1 MEVKV
6 QYITELNKVLNEIR
20 RLLPTSM
27 DWTYEL
33 NTTSTFLDRGQVEVA
48 ASIIDATRQS
58 MYQVDQRLADCQAML
73 TGYLSATS
81 PKQQETQDIDIEKL
95 EQMSEKLKSVAGM
108 MQPQEDT
115 GGTTS

>member
-6 QYITELNKVLNEIR
+6 QYVTELNKVLNEIK

-58 MYQVDQRLADCQAML
+58 MYQADQRLADCQAML
-73 TGYLSATS
+73 GGYISATNP
-81 PKQQETQDIDIEKL
+81 PKEQDMSLEKL
-95 EQMSEKLKSVAGM
+95 NDMSEKLQGM
-108 MQPQEDT
+108 ASMLQPQEDT
-115 GGTTS
+115 DGTAN

>member
-73 TGYLSATS
+73 GGYLSTTS
-81 PKQQETQDIDIEKL
+81 PANNQNVDLEKL
-95 EQMSEKLKSVAGM
+95 NEMNEKLQSVASM
-108 MQPQEDT
+108 LQPQEDT
-115 GGTTS
+115 DGTTS

>member
-6 QYITELNKVLNEIR
+6 QYVSELNKVLNEIR
-20 RLLPTSM
+20 RLMPTSM

-33 NTTSTFLDRGQVEVA
+33 NTASTFLDRGQVEVA

-73 TGYLSATS
+73 SGYLSATS

-115 GGTTS
+115 DGTTS